1 MALTSRSITTR
12 FLVTTLG
19 LVVLVVGGLGAFL
32 AVRGARTIRAS
43 LESRGEAVATLV
55 QNVGA
60 AYLQNFDYLALDALV
75 ADVRRDPLV
84 AFVEVTDDK
93 GKALTKEAPPGDLAS
108 IAVFARELKAPE
120 GPRLG
125 ALRIGY
131 HTAGIARGL
140 REDAIVS
147 AVAVVLAMVVFA
159 AGLVVLVRGVTRP
172 LAACVELST
181 RVAAG
186 DLTVEVDDRRADE
199 LGRLLDAM
207 REMVERLRG
216 VVRKV
221 QTTSD
226 AVATGSEQIEAA
238 SQRMSLGTT
247 AQAASTEEA
256 TSFVEGMT
264 ETMRRNAD
272 GAAET
277 ERIALASARDA
288 QESRAA
294 VLDAVGAMKEIA
306 ERIGIIEEIAY
317 QTNLLAL
324 NAAIEAAR
332 AGEHGRG
339 FAVVAA
345 EVRKLAERSQRA
357 AKEIGA
363 LSGSSLQVAARSGTL
378 IADLVPGIQKTA
390 ELMKEISASSREQA
404 ASAGQVSGA
413 IQELNTVVQQNAAAA
428 EEMSATAAVLAGH
441 ADELRK
447 TIAFFEVGVAV
458 HGLAAAATR
467 GAARLGPGRAA

>member
-1 MALTSRSITTR
+1 VAMGSQEI
-12 FLVTTLG
+12 
-19 LVVLVVGGLGAFL
+19 
-32 AVRGARTIRAS
+32 
-43 LESRGEAVATLV
+43 ES
-55 QNVGA
+55 
-60 AYLQNFDYLALDALV
+60 
-75 ADVRRDPLV
+75 
-84 AFVEVTDDK
+84 
-93 GKALTKEAPPGDLAS
+93 
-108 IAVFARELKAPE
+108 
-120 GPRLG
+120 
-125 ALRIGY
+125 
-131 HTAGIARGL
+131 
-140 REDAIVS
+140 
-147 AVAVVLAMVVFA
+147 
-159 AGLVVLVRGVTRP
+159 
-172 LAACVELST
+172 
-181 RVAAG
+181 
-186 DLTVEVDDRRADE
+186 
-199 LGRLLDAM
+199 
-207 REMVERLRG
+207 
-216 VVRKV
+216 
-221 QTTSD
+221 
-226 AVATGSEQIEAA
+226 A

-256 TSFVEGMT
+256 SSFVEGMT
-264 ETMRRNAD
+264 EAMRRNAD

-294 VLDAVGAMKEIA
+294 VLDAVAAMKEIA
-306 ERIGIIEEIAY
+306 EKIGIVEEIAY

-404 ASAGQVSGA
+404 ESAGQVSGA
-413 IQELNTVVQQNAAAA
+413 ILELNTVVQQNASAA
-428 EEMSATAAVLAGH
+428 EEMSSTAASLAAH

-447 TIAFFEVGVAV
+447 TIAFFTVGTAAPAVAEASV
-458 HGLAAAATR
+458 APRLAR
-467 GAARLGPGRAA
+467 GRAA